1 MFGYIKPFVPD
12 LRVREHELYRAV
24 YCGLCRSM
32 GKHTGCLSRL
42 TLSYD
47 FTFLCAVR
55 LILEKQ
61 NYNVRI
67 CRCAASPLK
76 ARPIMD
82 DNPTLAYCSAV
93 AALLTRAKVQDDI
106 NDSKGTERYKNRL
119 LKPTADSIAKKALR
133 YDPSLP
139 AKEINECLQR
149 LSLLE
154 EENCP
159 SLDRTADC
167 FGHLLSCIFSHG
179 LEKREAFIASSLGFS
194 IGRLIYVLDAADD
207 REKDFEKGNYNP
219 LNIEPLSND
228 SLMCAVKLELTK
240 VEAAVNLFDNDSP
253 PELREIVYNI
263 IYEGLPKEAERIFL
277 GTFCQKKGKK
287 KK

>member
-32 GKHTGCLSRL
+32 GRHTGCLSRL

-61 NYNVRI
+61 KYNVNI
-67 CRCAASPLK
+67 CHCAASPLK
-76 ARPIMD
+76 PRPIMD
-82 DNPTLAYCSAV
+82 DNPVLAYCSAV

-106 NDSKGTERYKNRL
+106 NDSKGTERFKSRILMPSAN
-119 LKPTADSIAKKALR
+119 SIAKKALK

-139 AKEINECLQR
+139 TEDIDSYLKK
-149 LSLLE
+149 LSSLE
-154 EENCP
+154 KGNCP
-159 SLDRTADC
+159 SLDQTADC
-167 FGHLLSCIFSHG
+167 FGNLLSCIFSHG
-179 LEKREAFIASSLGFS
+179 LEKREASIASSIGFS

-207 REKDFEKGNYNP
+207 REKDLEKGNYNP
-219 LNIEPLSND
+219 LNIEPISNE

-240 VEAAVNLFDNDSP
+240 VEAAVNLFDNDTP
-253 PELREIVYNI
+253 PELSEIIYNI
-263 IYEGLPKEAERIFL
+263 IYEGLPKEAEKV
-277 GTFCQKKGKK
+277 FCKAACPKKGSKK
-287 KK
+287 K